1 MSCDAVVTF
10 LLTNFFPKLV
20 CNAMS
25 FVVGEVGGEISVWI
39 NFFDANAP
47 RLVLVGVPLFEF
59 IPP

>member
-25 FVVGEVGGEISVWI
+25 FVVGEVGGEISIWI
-39 NFFDANAP
+39 NFFDAKCPQAGLGGGP
-47 RLVLVGVPLFEF
+47 F
-59 IPP
+59 I